1 MTGNVVSISYNFKK
15 PFQKSICLFKSD
27 SPVLKPY
34 CVMLVERISL
44 LYSVSMLS
52 IYTQSDH
59 KAEKATKNILHSILV
74 DVEGDED
81 AVNEF
86 EKFVALTYFKLF
98 IDRDDYRF
106 CANGTTEQ
114 LSTEAEL
121 DCFSLGWIA
130 SIHQATLSHKLS
142 LDHEGSSVVKPSE
155 LLHELGVRI
164 LDQRQTDAV
173 CHGFEFGKAF
183 ASQHQLN
190 AK

>member
-1 MTGNVVSISYNFKK
+1 MTENIVSINFKFK
-15 PFQKSICLFKSD
+15 KTLQKSICLFKSD

-34 CVMLVERISL
+34 YAMLIERIAL
-44 LYSVSMLS
+44 LYSVNMLS
-52 IYTQSDH
+52 IYTQPDH
-59 KAEKATKNILHSILV
+59 ENEKSTQKILQSIVV
-74 DVEGDED
+74 DVEGDEV

-86 EKFVALTYFKLF
+86 EKFLALTCFKLS

-114 LSTEAEL
+114 LSTEAVL

-130 SIHQATLSHKLS
+130 SIRQATLSHKLS
-142 LDHEGSSVVKPSE
+142 LDHEGSSVMKPRE
-155 LLHELGVRI
+155 LLHELGMRI

-183 ASQHQLN
+183 VSQYQLN